1 MRTPR
6 KGTLSIEE
14 KNSIN
19 SFASFLIRNGSTL
32 VRTDNID
39 LVIEWLNEFYN
50 IKANI
55 QHQFP
60 GQLMNDEYLLVKVC

>member
-1 MRTPR
+1 MKTPR

-19 SFASFLIRNGSTL
+19 SFAGFLIRNGSTL
-32 VRTDNID
+32 IRTDNIEM
-39 LVIEWLNEFYN
+39 VIDWLKEVYD
-50 IKANI
+50 IKANV

-60 GQLMNDEYLLVKVC
+60 GKLMKDEYMLVRVC

>member
-1 MRTPR
+1 MKTAF

-14 KNSIN
+14 KNNIN
-19 SFASFLIRNGSTL
+19 SFAGYLIRNGSTL
-32 VRTDNID
+32 VRTDNIVM
-39 LVIEWLNEFYN
+39 VIAWLMEVYD

-60 GQLMNDEYLLVKVC
+60 GELKNDQYMLVKTS

>member
-1 MRTPR
+1 MKTPR

-19 SFASFLIRNGSTL
+19 SFAGFLIRNGTTL
-32 VRTDNID
+32 VRTDNIEM
-39 LVIEWLNEFYN
+39 VIDWLKEVYN
-50 IKANI
+50 IKAII

-60 GQLMNDEYLLVKVC
+60 GQLLNDQYLLVKVC